1 MSNVKIK
8 NKLFWKNNAL
18 INFPSYKEMYEE
30 SINQPDKFW
39 GKHGKIINWIKD
51 YSIIKNASYSKDGLS
66 IKWFED
72 GTLNAC
78 YNCIDRHL
86 DLLGDET
93 AIIWEGDN
101 PNESLNISYKELIE
115 NYIKKFV
122 NFQIHLNL

>member
-51 YSIIKNASYSKDGLS
+51 YSIIK
-66 IKWFED
+66 
-72 GTLNAC
+72 
-78 YNCIDRHL
+78 
-86 DLLGDET
+86 
-93 AIIWEGDN
+93 
-101 PNESLNISYKELIE
+101 
-115 NYIKKFV
+115 
-122 NFQIHLNL
+122 